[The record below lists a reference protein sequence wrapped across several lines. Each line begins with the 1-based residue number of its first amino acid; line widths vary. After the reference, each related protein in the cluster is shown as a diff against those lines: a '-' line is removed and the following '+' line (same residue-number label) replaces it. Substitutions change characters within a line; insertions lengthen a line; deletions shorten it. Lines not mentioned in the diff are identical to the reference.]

1 MFNLFGKKNKKESAP
16 AEEIS
21 ADELQFEILRK
32 LHENAVASF
41 DLGKVGLTKDE
52 TKEVIRAIDAFD
64 EDVPAGLFSG
74 AGFSASNLANAKMAV
89 QYNTSVD
96 ATLYGVISNCVLFR
110 IGSSQGRQKERLES
124 ALQKLANYRPENKG
138 VYYL

>member
-1 MFNLFGKKNKKESAP
+1 MFNLFGKKSKKESAP
-16 AEEIS
+16 AEEVS
-21 ADELQFEILRK
+21 AEALQFEILRK
-32 LHENAVASF
+32 LHENPGASF
-41 DLGKVGLTKDE
+41 NLAKVGLTRDE

-89 QYNTSVD
+89 QYNTSCD
-96 ATLYGVISNCVLFR
+96 ATLYGVISNCVMFR
-110 IGSSQGRQKERLES
+110 MGSSQGRQKETLGK
-124 ALQKLANYRPENKG
+124 ALQKLADCQPENRG